1 MFATVYKKSVETCL
15 AHHKPRHRQTPLQK
29 WTEKQIPHA
38 VAYMDK
44 SVQPTEDC
52 TRPCI
57 CKDRMS
63 VALSSSLCFEIGDFG
78 LWDKARNAF
87 LTQGFL
93 PSGFA
98 KLEQTER
105 NIKYIWIFLRCRLI
119 KRCAQH
125 RLKIVCL
132 ISDCKTSYSLR
143 EHCICN
149 RIAPLAARRQEQRVR
164 SSGYLF
170 LIIRIAMTLQY
181 VQRSGDESIA
191 TPITAT
197 AT

>member
-1 MFATVYKKSVETCL
+1 MLLASPTAIVEMHWETNTPRGRIYLVGTAWAVRGVYKQNERCIVL
-15 AHHKPRHRQTPLQK
+15 IPLLK
-29 WTEKQIPHA
+29 
-38 VAYMDK
+38 
-44 SVQPTEDC
+44 
-52 TRPCI
+52 
-57 CKDRMS
+57 
-63 VALSSSLCFEIGDFG
+63 FGDFVT
-78 LWDKARNAF
+78 WDKARNAF

-93 PSGFA
+93 PLGFA

-149 RIAPLAARRQEQRVR
+149 RVAPLAARRQGRSER

>member
-1 MFATVYKKSVETCL
+1 MSCSPKIRLWKTVTEMNRETNTPRCRIYHGGTAWAVHGIYKQNERCIVL
-15 AHHKPRHRQTPLQK
+15 IPLLK
-29 WTEKQIPHA
+29 
-38 VAYMDK
+38 
-44 SVQPTEDC
+44 
-52 TRPCI
+52 
-57 CKDRMS
+57 
-63 VALSSSLCFEIGDFG
+63 FGDFVT
-78 LWDKARNAF
+78 WDKARNAF

-132 ISDCKTSYSLR
+132 ILDCKTSYFLR

-149 RIAPLAARRQEQRVR
+149 RVAPLAARRQGQSER
-164 SSGYLF
+164 SSEYLF
-170 LIIRIAMTLQY
+170 FTISIAMTLQY